1 MIIKR
6 CAQSG
11 LASGYDGQYVS
22 FTMIFFKSQ
31 DQVASQ
37 MPLLSKSFSIK
48 VFGEGVLK
56 EWTTLNLHQHLF
68 YFSLLRT
75 ISPFNC
81 FAPRRLFV
89 IRRVDLYMIY
99 NLCYI
104 SDMIYSVNYTSI
116 LLHNSFA

>member
-48 VFGEGVLK
+48 VFGKGLLK
-56 EWTTLNLHQHLF
+56 EWTTLNLHQQLF
-68 YFSLLRT
+68 QALKNNFTFRLLRT
-75 ISPFNC
+75 AS
-81 FAPRRLFV
+81 
-89 IRRVDLYMIY
+89 
-99 NLCYI
+99 
-104 SDMIYSVNYTSI
+104 SI
-116 LLHNSFA
+116 CDPSS